1 MDASRPRGRVCA
13 VLAVAASLLL
23 LRWLAAENAAP
34 VRPPG
39 IPGVAGPVL
48 AAAASGRVPPAPG
61 RAGPGQ
67 DPGTRTGAPAP
78 AFLPSLRPPATAAP
92 GSGGARSGAA
102 PPQARWTNRDGRP
115 ASGALDARDLR
126 ALADLGAA
134 NGLGEASSS
143 LDYDDGDGVL
153 EPHEIGFQ
161 IWRDG
166 RLVSLSTG
174 EDRYGSFGYQLRTLP
189 PSLGDLDALEELDL
203 HTNRIAALPDTLGAL
218 SRLRVLR
225 VQQNALEGLPAAIGS
240 LAALE
245 ELSLGENAITELPP
259 AVGSLAALEELH
271 VNDNPLSR
279 LPDSVGGLSRLRVLN
294 VSHGRAVDPA
304 RLGADPGGEADAAR
318 LGELPPAVASLEHLE
333 TLHLAGNQLFCAGG
347 VSDPALAP
355 PRLRDGSIPRL
366 HGLLAQDCGGPA
378 SP

>member
-1 MDASRPRGRVCA
+1 M
-13 VLAVAASLLL
+13 AACLLL
-23 LRWLAAENAAP
+23 VRWLAAGNGALVA
-34 VRPPG
+34 RPG
-39 IPGVAGPVL
+39 IPGETPSAL
-48 AAAASGRVPPAPG
+48 AAAAMDRVPPVPG
-61 RAGPGQ
+61 RDGPGQ
-67 DPGTRTGAPAP
+67 DAGARPEVSAFATLPA
-78 AFLPSLRPPATAAP
+78 LRPPIEVGP
-92 GSGGARSGAA
+92 GSGGARPGAA
-102 PPQARWTNRDGRP
+102 PPPARWTNRDGPP

-126 ALADLGAA
+126 ALADLAAA

-203 HTNRIAALPDTLGAL
+203 HTNRIAALPDSLGAL

-225 VQQNALEGLPAAIGS
+225 VQQNALAGLPAAIGS
-240 LAALE
+240 LARLE

-259 AVGSLAALEELH
+259 SVGSLGALEELH

-279 LPDSVGGLSRLRVLN
+279 LPDSVGSLSRLRVLN
-294 VSHGRAVDPA
+294 VSHGRVVDPA
-304 RLGADPGGEADAAR
+304 RRGADDGGEGEVAR
-318 LGELPPAVASLEHLE
+318 LGELPAAVSDLERLE
-333 TLHLAGNQLFCAGG
+333 TLLLAGNQLFCAGG

-366 HGLLAQDCGGPA
+366 HGLTVQDCGGPA